1 MTAGAEVKDEV
12 ETRVEKGVGY
22 LRLNRPAA
30 LNALSRE
37 MLEALSSTLAAW
49 KHDPGISRV
58 VMAGQG
64 GKAFSAGA
72 DVRAAWEHARPG
84 RYDAIRDYFAAEYA
98 VDLELATYPKPVLAV
113 VDGICFGAGM
123 GLAVHSGHC
132 IVTEKASLSMPE
144 TLIGFFPD
152 AGATHFLSRLPGK
165 LGLYLGMTGARLS
178 GADAVLLDLAAHL
191 VPQSRLD
198 EAVAAFAASGPEA
211 VLPLAT
217 RPDRLSLQP
226 HLDEINEAF
235 SGDSVEEIFAG
246 LRALGTPFAL
256 DTLGLLQARSPSSL
270 RWTLESQRQGRG
282 MNLEQ
287 CLENELRF
295 VEISTRHPDFVEGVR
310 AALVDKDKRPRWQ
323 A

>member
-1 MTAGAEVKDEV
+1 MTAGAVAQDEL

-30 LNALSRE
+30 LNALSLE
-37 MLEALSSTLAAW
+37 MLQALSSTLAAW
-49 KHDPGISRV
+49 KHDPDISRV
-58 VMAGQG
+58 VMSGSG
-64 GKAFSAGA
+64 DRAFCAGA
-72 DVRAAWEHARPG
+72 DVRPAWEHARAG

-98 VDLELATYPKPVLAV
+98 IDLELATYPKPVLAV

-123 GLAVHSGHC
+123 GLAVHSSHC
-132 IVTEKASLSMPE
+132 VATERASFSMPE

-178 GADAVLLDLAAHL
+178 GADAVFLNLAAHL

-198 EAVAAFAASGPEA
+198 EAVAAFAVSGPEA
-211 VLPLAT
+211 VAPLAM

-226 HLDEINEAF
+226 HVEDINDAF
-235 SGDSVEEIFAG
+235 SRDSVEEIFAA
-246 LRALGTPFAL
+246 LRRLNSPFAL
-256 DTLGLLQARSPSSL
+256 ETLSQLEARSPSSL
-270 RWTLESQRQGRG
+270 RWTLESQRTGRDT
-282 MNLEQ
+282 NLEQ